1 MKNDILTW
9 IGVIFG
15 ETGSIYEDGI
25 FKLTLRFDS
34 SYPYNAP
41 DVRFETRIFH
51 PNVSQDGKIHTEI
64 LSHWRPLYNITNI
77 IESIREMLSNVSLDS
92 QIIYNPNARH
102 LFSNNRR
109 EYSKYAY
116 KCVEDSKLEIDKGK
130 IHFS

>member
-1 MKNDILTW
+1 MFKCQDLRYYVRGLSKNLYR
-9 IGVIFG
+9 GVFELFTIIFN
-15 ETGSIYEDGI
+15 
-25 FKLTLRFDS
+25 KS
-34 SYPYNAP
+34 S
-41 DVRFETRIFH
+41 VFM
-51 PNVSQDGKIHTEI
+51 S
-64 LSHWRPLYNITNI
+64 I

-116 KCVEDSKLEIDKGK
+116 KCVEDSKLEIDKGE